1 MKQGQ
6 QSWEYNH
13 VDLAWPIVHAFL
25 PLDKELNDTPLLKQK
40 LSSLSYLLLQIGF
53 IQLKKIKI

>member
-13 VDLAWPIVHAFL
+13 VDGSWPIVNAFL
-25 PLDKELNDTPLLKQK
+25 PLDKELNDTPILKQK
-40 LSSLSYLLLQIGF
+40 LNLSNQS
-53 IQLKKIKI
+53 